1 MRNMKIILGLLLFV
15 ILISGLA
22 AASSGEANESET
34 VAQLTLISDPVA
46 EGSSGVE
53 YSFAPLNSDFLK
65 YKEQMDQKEKSEQ
78 LLFSSRNALTSES
91 EAKAESEAEAYATG
105 LNPAPVDLSHLQAVE
120 NGENSGSFESFYDL
134 RALGKTS
141 PVKDQKDSGSCWAY
155 GTYASLESYLLPSE
169 TWDFSENN
177 MKNLLSPYYP
187 ESFDSYEGGVT
198 LMSAAYLTRWSGP
211 VTETDDPY
219 NPHSSVSPEGL
230 PAAKHVQEVLFI
242 PNRQEPLD
250 NENIKW
256 ALQEYGAVASTIYV
270 DLTYFDSA
278 NNSYYY
284 DGQRFSNHLIA
295 IVGWDDSFDKNK
307 FIPAAP
313 RDGAFIVKNSWGP
326 DWGEE
331 GYFYV
336 SYYDSKIGTDNA
348 IYTAENL
355 SDYDSIYQYDPLGW
369 VNSFG
374 YAQKPFAWA
383 ANLFTAEEN
392 ETLNAVSFYT
402 TDSGA
407 EYEVYIYTDQVSGPV
422 NPEGLKASGN
432 GTFTYAGY
440 HTVRLDQG
448 VPLAEGQNF
457 SVVLRLSAPEYGYP
471 VALECPV
478 EDYSSQAS
486 SNAGESYV
494 SSDGMS
500 WVDLSSVLENSNAC
514 IKAFT
519 DRDAAPEAAFVR
531 NVISGAAPLTVS
543 FFDASKNSPTAW
555 SWDFGDGTNSTEQN
569 PVHTY
574 PDAGLYTVTLSVENE
589 FGANSTSRIDCVSVG
604 GQAAILYVDDD
615 NVDGASDTYSSI
627 QEAVDRAAAGS
638 MIIVREGLYSET
650 VNVDKTLTICSECGP
665 QKTVVQS
672 DNPEDCV
679 FYVTAD
685 SVNISGFTIVGAGD
699 YLSSIFSNCGIL
711 LYNTNGN
718 TISNNI
724 LIDNLLGICLY
735 GSSNNTMQENNA
747 ISNIYGIY
755 LYNSPNNT
763 LYRNRAISNSYGIC
777 LRASGDNRLCGNKM
791 GNNEYNLI
799 ITDFTSLN
807 EIDKSNTVDGKPVY
821 HVVGE
826 SDLEINAS
834 SRAGTVFCINCQ
846 NVTVRDLDLK
856 NNYCGVVLCNT
867 SNFLLENNILANNDV
882 GMYLLDSGDGN
893 ITNNSAVSNNEFG
906 FLFENACG
914 NAVENNTAD
923 SNMMCGLYLISSW
936 GNTLKY
942 NTMSDNYLNF
952 GAEGALEPNQI
963 ETNNLVD
970 GKPIY
975 FFVNGNGIELDSSS
989 NAGTAYFVSCQ
1000 NVSVRDLSLEDNVC
1014 GIYLSNTS
1022 GARLENNSVSYN
1034 LYGIYLENTEGGTLA
1049 NNSASYNDAGIFVLS
1064 SENTT
1069 VADNILSGNGYGT
1082 YLAIS
1087 ENNSLLNNSASENFN
1102 GLYAYGSE
1110 NNTFAGNLA
1119 NYNFEGIYLESSD
1132 NNKLI
1137 NNDASENIY
1146 GIDLTYS
1153 NNNTLDANTA
1163 NLNYY
1168 GLSTWVSGNN
1178 TVIDSAASSNVGG
1191 IYLWVSEN
1199 NNLSNNTVLDNLY
1212 GVCLTDDSKGTGD
1225 KIRPNGNTLKS
1236 NIVSNNFD
1244 TGILIDGSYGNL
1256 IYNNYFNNTKNVED
1270 EYLNTWNSSEIG
1282 NYWSDYEGQDADG
1295 NGIGDTPYVIN
1306 SYTGSLD
1313 YLPVICFFD
1322 CPALS
1327 EDNISEEQD
1336 GQDDTDPSVE
1346 PAESVWAVE
1355 ASQQGVSTE
1364 SKTEFSLNSPETG
1377 VSGISFEPWKYSTM
1391 AASGDEGF
1399 KEDSSDDDR
1408 ELDGK
1413 QDTDFFKGFGV
1424 YHGMSLLEGSEEFE
1438 NSEGINKVVIEFRVS
1453 KAWIEENNIDISTI
1467 ILKRSHDGVG
1477 TSFSTMMTGK
1487 NEDYFFFGAEA
1498 RNSPGIQLWEQK

>member
-1 MRNMKIILGLLLFV
+1 MKIILGLLLFV
-15 ILISGLA
+15 ILIS
-22 AASSGEANESET
+22 N
-34 VAQLTLISDPVA
+34 
-46 EGSSGVE
+46 
-53 YSFAPLNSDFLK
+53 YSFAPVNPEFLK
-65 YKEQMDQKEKSEQ
+65 YKEQTDQNEKSEK
-78 LLFSSRNALTSES
+78 LLFISRDALNSEP
-91 EAKAESEAEAYATG
+91 EAEDYATG
-105 LNPAPVDLSHLQAVE
+105 LKPAPVDLSHLHAVD
-120 NGENSGSFESFYDL
+120 NVKGSGSLEPFYDL
-134 RALGKTS
+134 RALGKVS

-155 GTYASLESYLLPSE
+155 GSYSSLESYLLPSE

-177 MKNLLSPYYP
+177 MKNRLSPYYP
-187 ESFDSYEGGVT
+187 EGFDSSEGGFT
-198 LMSAAYLTRWSGP
+198 LMSTAYLARWSGP
-211 VTETDDPY
+211 ICETDDPDD
-219 NPHSSVSPEGL
+219 PHSSVSPDKL
-230 PAAKHVQEVLFI
+230 PTAKHVQEVLFI

-256 ALQEYGAVASTIYV
+256 ALKEYGAIASTIYV
-270 DLTYFDSA
+270 DLTNFDPA

-284 DGQRFSNHLIA
+284 AGQEFSNHLVA

-307 FIPAAP
+307 FTPAAP
-313 RDGAFIVKNSWGP
+313 GDGAFIVKNSWGP
-326 DWGEE
+326 YWGED

-383 ANLFTAEEN
+383 ANLFTSEEN

-402 TDSGA
+402 TDSEA
-407 EYEVYIYTDQVSGPV
+407 EYEVYIYTDPVSGPV
-422 NPEGLKASGN
+422 NPEGLKASEN

-457 SVVLRLSAPEYGYP
+457 SVVLKLSAPKYGYP

-478 EDYSSQAS
+478 EGYSSQAS

-494 SSDGMS
+494 SSDGLS

-519 DRDAAPEAAFVR
+519 DRDVAPEAAFVR
-531 NVISGAAPLTVS
+531 NVTSGAAPLTVS
-543 FFDASKNSPTAW
+543 FFDTSRNSPTTW
-555 SWDFGDGTNSTEQN
+555 NWDFGDGTNSTEQN

-574 PDAGLYTVTLSVENE
+574 PDAGLYTVSLSVKNE

-604 GQAAILYVDDD
+604 EKAATLYVDAD
-615 NVDGASDTYSSI
+615 NVSGASDTYSSI

-638 MIIVREGLYSET
+638 TIIVREGMYNET
-650 VNVDKTLTICSECGP
+650 VNVDKMLTIRSECGP

-672 DNPEDCV
+672 DNQDDCV

-685 SVNISGFTIVGAGD
+685 SVNISGFTIVGTGD
-699 YLSSIFSNCGIL
+699 YLSSVLSNCGIL
-711 LYNTNGN
+711 LYNAKGN

-724 LIDNLLGICLY
+724 LKDNLLGICLY

-747 ISNIYGIY
+747 ISNIHTGIY
-755 LYNSPNNT
+755 LYDSPNNT
-763 LYRNRAISNSYGIC
+763 LYRNKAISNSNGIC

-791 GNNEYNLI
+791 ENNDYNLI
-799 ITDFTSLN
+799 ITNFTSLN

-821 HVVGE
+821 QVVGK

-856 NNYCGVVLCNT
+856 NNYCGVVLYNT
-867 SNFLLENNILANNDV
+867 SNFLLENNTLTNNDA
-882 GMYLLDSGDGN
+882 GIYLLDSGDGK
-893 ITNNSAVSNNEFG
+893 ITNNSADSNNEFG

-914 NAVENNTAD
+914 NAIENNTAD
-923 SNMMCGLYLISSW
+923 SNMMCGLYLISSR

-952 GAEGALEPNQI
+952 GAEGLLEPNQI

-975 FFVNGNGIELDSSS
+975 FFVNGNGIELNSSS

-1000 NVSVRDLSLEDNVC
+1000 NVSVRDLSLKNNVC
-1014 GIYLSNTS
+1014 GICLSNTS
-1022 GARLENNSVSYN
+1022 EARLENNNVSEN
-1034 LYGIYLENTEGGTLA
+1034 RNGIYLENTSGGTLA
-1049 NNSASYNDAGIFVLS
+1049 NNIASSNDAGIFVLN

-1069 VADNILSGNGYGT
+1069 VADNELSENGYGICL
-1082 YLAIS
+1082 YNS
-1087 ENNSLLNNSASENFN
+1087 EHSSLLNNNASNNYN
-1102 GLYAYGSE
+1102 GIFAFGSG
-1110 NNTFAGNLA
+1110 NNTLAENLA
-1119 NYNFEGIYLESSD
+1119 NSNLEGLYLQSSD

-1137 NNDASENIY
+1137 NNSVSENSY
-1146 GIDLTYS
+1146 GIDLKS
-1153 NNNTLDANTA
+1153 SKNNTLDANTA

-1168 GLSTWVSGNN
+1168 GISTWVSGNN
-1178 TVIDSAASSNVGG
+1178 TVVDNNASSNVGG
-1191 IYLWVSEN
+1191 IYLWISEN

-1212 GVCLTDDSKGTGD
+1212 GVCLTDDSTGKVD

-1244 TGILIDGSYGNL
+1244 TGILIDGSYDNL

-1270 EYLNTWNSSEIG
+1270 EYLNTWNSSKIG

-1295 NGIGDTPYVIN
+1295 DGIGDTPYMIN
-1306 SYTGSLD
+1306 SYTDSQD
-1313 YLPVICFFD
+1313 DLPAICLFD
-1322 CPALS
+1322 CPALP
-1327 EDNISEEQD
+1327 DNNISEEKD
-1336 GQDDTDPSVE
+1336 GQNDTDPSAE
-1346 PAESVWAVE
+1346 PTKSVWAVE
-1355 ASQQGVSTE
+1355 ASQKGVSAA
-1364 SKTEFSLNSPETG
+1364 SKTEFSLTSPKTG
-1377 VSGISFEPWKYSTM
+1377 VSEVSFEPWKYSTL
-1391 AASGDEGF
+1391 AASGDEGL
-1399 KEDSSDDDR
+1399 KENLSDDDR
-1408 ELDGK
+1408 ELDGNL
-1413 QDTDFFKGFGV
+1413 DIDFVKGFDV
-1424 YHGMSLLEGSEEFE
+1424 YHGMSLLADSGEFE
-1438 NSEGINKVVIEFRVS
+1438 NSENINKAVIEFRVS
-1453 KAWIEENNIDISTI
+1453 KTWVEENNIDISTI
-1467 ILKRSHDGVG
+1467 VLKRSHAGAW
-1477 TSFSTMMTGK
+1477 TSFSTTMTG
-1487 NEDYFFFGAEA
+1487 EDEEYFFFGAEV
-1498 RNSPGIQLWEQK
+1498 RTSPGIQL